1 MLVVIASDKFKGS
14 LTGAQV
20 AQAVQDGLGHRI
32 PELHTRVVPVAD
44 GGEGTL
50 AAAVETGFL
59 ACELTVTGPTGEP
72 VQGAIGLRAGIAV
85 VELATASGLDLL
97 PGGVKDAVGA
107 TSFGTGELI
116 NAALDSG
123 AREIILG
130 VGGSACTDGGAGM
143 LQALGVRLLDA
154 DGQEL
159 PRGGGALGDLAS
171 VDLNGLDPRLTQSTV
186 VLAADVDNP
195 LTGPQGA
202 AAVFGPQKGASSHD
216 VKILD
221 AALGHFAQVLG
232 VATSAER
239 MSAHAAAPGAGAAGG
254 VGFAALAV
262 LGATRRRGIDV
273 VLELTGLERALEGA
287 DAVITGEGS
296 LDEQSLEGKTPIGV
310 ANMANLHGIPV
321 FAICGRTL
329 LSQEELSAAG
339 FKHVVALQDLE
350 PDARRSM
357 DHAADLVSQ
366 AAELLAPLL
375 LTAAEPSGLRTVT
388 NWHPLNF
395 SPTNVKE

>member
-20 AQAVQDGLGHRI
+20 AQAVQDGLGRRI
-32 PELHTRVVPVAD
+32 PELRTRVVPVAD

-50 AAAVETGFL
+50 AAALETGFL

-97 PGGVKDAVGA
+97 PGGIKDAVGA
-107 TSFGTGELI
+107 TSYGTGELI
-116 NAALDSG
+116 AAALDSG

-159 PRGGGALGDLAS
+159 PRGGAALGNLVS
-171 VDLNGLDPRLTQSTV
+171 VDLNGLDPRLAQSTV

-202 AAVFGPQKGASSHD
+202 AAIFGPQKGASAQD

-232 VATSAER
+232 AATSAGKVA
-239 MSAHAAAPGAGAAGG
+239 AHAAAPGAGAAGG

-273 VLELTGLERALEGA
+273 VLELTGLARALDGA

-296 LDEQSLEGKTPIGV
+296 LDRQSLEGKTPIGV
-310 ANMANLHGIPV
+310 AEMARLHGLPV

-329 LSQEELSAAG
+329 LSREELETAG
-339 FKHVVALQDLE
+339 FTGVFALQDLE
-350 PDARRSM
+350 PNAQRSM
-357 DHAADLVSQ
+357 EN
-366 AAELLAPLL
+366 AAELVGL
-375 LTAAEPSGLRTVT
+375 AAERIANLLQDRHTHTETPDAAFVPHHG
-388 NWHPLNF
+388 
-395 SPTNVKE
+395 